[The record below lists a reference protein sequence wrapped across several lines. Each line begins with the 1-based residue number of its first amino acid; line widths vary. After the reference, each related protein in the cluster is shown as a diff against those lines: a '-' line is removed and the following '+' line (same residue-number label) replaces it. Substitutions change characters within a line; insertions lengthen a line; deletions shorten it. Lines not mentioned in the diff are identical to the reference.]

1 MRLDGAVGVSLGAQ
15 GRAQTPQAEWQ
26 RVQAEPGLV
35 KA

>member
-1 MRLDGAVGVSLGAQ
+1 MRLYGAAGVALRAQ
-15 GRAQTPQAEWQ
+15 RRAQTPQAEWQ